1 MEKSLSNYIGA
12 ILIILLLINT
22 ICCIS
27 ILLFQTPTRDD
38 LFLFV
43 WFDMIISIVI
53 CGLIYSSIRNLFGT
67 NGN

>member
-1 MEKSLSNYIGA
+1 MEKSLSNYIGISLIS
-12 ILIILLLINT
+12 ILIINT
-22 ICCIS
+22 ICCLT

-53 CGLIYSSIRNLFGT
+53 IGLIYNSLKSKSYN
-67 NGN
+67 

>member
-1 MEKSLSNYIGA
+1 MKKSLSNYIGTT
-12 ILIILLLINT
+12 LIGFLLINT
-22 ICCIS
+22 ICCLT

-53 CGLIYSSIRNLFGT
+53 IGLIYNSLKSKSYN
-67 NGN
+67 

>member
-1 MEKSLSNYIGA
+1 MEKSLSNYIGTT
-12 ILIILLLINT
+12 LIGFLLINA

-53 CGLIYSSIRNLFGT
+53 IGLIYNSLKSKSYN
-67 NGN
+67 

>member
-1 MEKSLSNYIGA
+1 MEKSLSNYIG
-12 ILIILLLINT
+12 ISLISILLINT
-22 ICCIS
+22 ICCLT

-53 CGLIYSSIRNLFGT
+53 IGLIYNSLKSKSYN
-67 NGN
+67 

>member
-1 MEKSLSNYIGA
+1 MENSLSNYIGISLIS
-12 ILIILLLINT
+12 ILMINT
-22 ICCIS
+22 ICCLT

-53 CGLIYSSIRNLFGT
+53 IGLIYNSLKSKSYN
-67 NGN
+67 